1 MAVVDNAAGAANFVK
16 KAERIYAK
24 ANKSA
29 SLFSHALCRF
39 VSGIEIQF
47 NLLTFKIKTGHW
59 VSRRPAGSLH

>member
-29 SLFSHALCRF
+29 SLFSHAIYLF
-39 VSGIEIQF
+39 VGGIEIPF
-47 NLLTFKIKTGHW
+47 NVMIFKLKPRHW
-59 VSRRPAGSLH
+59 VSEIPA

>member
-29 SLFSHALCRF
+29 SLFSHAVCRF
-39 VSGIEIQF
+39 VSGIEI
-47 NLLTFKIKTGHW
+47 
-59 VSRRPAGSLH
+59 